1 MRNFK
6 IKNAYLKANFKTTI
20 QKPSIKIAKKKNNKI
35 LKNPRLNFKSKN
47 KVEAKIL
54 KFKN

>member
-20 QKPSIKIAKKKNNKI
+20 QKPRIKIAKKNNKF
-35 LKNPRLNFKSKN
+35 LKKPRLNFKSKN
-47 KVEAKIL
+47 KIEAKIL